1 MSQKFKK
8 LFLLY
13 VFLAPLIANALQLG
27 KIVVT
32 SSQGQP
38 LNAEIEMML
47 TPGEDLSK
55 LKTSLASKENYES
68 QGIERLA
75 IHNNISVELQ
85 KNEKGLTVLKL
96 KSSQPVPD
104 PFLDLLIQVDS
115 AKGRNY
121 REYTVLLDPP
131 ETPIIQQEK
140 IVAVDKTDPLPINEK
155 KEVKESTDKNKITFE
170 KEIKNNLKTLE
181 KNKPAD
187 PSSKSI
193 TVKPADTIYKIAR
206 ENKIPGIT
214 TEQMVV
220 GIFNLNELAFTNKNI
235 NGLEVGQKIAL
246 PTKDDFMNL
255 THAKAM
261 AEIKIQ
267 STQWNKYS
275 TKTAE
280 AVANNP
286 KVSSPTSDVPPT
298 PATVVQNPQALPAP
312 PAPRIKLTG
321 DTLPNNKNSKEII
334 QKEIN
339 QNNDDRTALEKNI
352 KVAEQ
357 KIALLEKELA
367 DAKKILTVSNQALF
381 DLQEKSK
388 QVNQIKELTP
398 KAPIV
403 ESKPELTS
411 LISQGNEVD
420 VNKND
425 TIPPADISFKS
436 SISDSPI
443 EEKANT
449 QLASDKEA
457 SSVSSSSGL
466 FIFLGVLFAIL
477 VMLFFIKNKRQKEQ
491 KELIDSM
498 DNKEEKFYTK
508 AAGNL
513 LSPIKEVPPTKEVA
527 PNKEVPPIKE
537 VPTIKEEKSI
547 GDIDLSDIE
556 INLSDK
562 NKKPN
567 HFD

>member
-1 MSQKFKK
+1 MSQKIKN
-8 LFLLY
+8 LFLFCL
-13 VFLAPLIANALQLG
+13 LLLPLVGNALQLG

-55 LKTSLASKENYES
+55 LKTSLATKESYES

-85 KNEKGLTVLKL
+85 KNEKGQTILKL
-96 KSSQPVPD
+96 KSTQPVPD

-140 IVAVDKTDPLPINEK
+140 IVAIDKAEPLQMNDK
-155 KEVKESTDKNKITFE
+155 KEVKESVDKNKITFE
-170 KEIKNNLKTLE
+170 KENKNNLKPLE

-187 PSSKSI
+187 LSSKSI

-267 STQWNKYS
+267 SSQWNKYS

-280 AVANNP
+280 AVANSP
-286 KVSSPTSDVPPT
+286 KVISTTPEVPLT
-298 PATVVQNPQALPAP
+298 PATIIQNQPASS
-312 PAPRIKLTG
+312 APRIKLTG
-321 DTLPNNKNSKEII
+321 DTLTNNKNSKEII

-339 QNNDDRTALEKNI
+339 QINDDKTALEKNI
-352 KVAEQ
+352 KDAEQ
-357 KIALLEKELA
+357 KIILLEKELA
-367 DAKKILTVSNQALF
+367 DAKKILTISNQALF

-388 QVNQIKELTP
+388 QVNQTKDSTT

-411 LISQGNEVD
+411 LISQASEAD
-420 VNKND
+420 ANKND
-425 TIPPADISFKS
+425 IAVPADTSFKS
-436 SISDSPI
+436 SISDSPS
-443 EEKANT
+443 EEKANA

-466 FIFLGVLFAIL
+466 FIFLGVLLAIL
-477 VMLFFIKNKRQKEQ
+477 IMLFVIKIKRQKEQ

-498 DNKEEKFYTK
+498 SIDKDKLYSEI
-508 AAGNL
+508 AG
-513 LSPIKEVPPTKEVA
+513 SEA
-527 PNKEVPPIKE
+527 PPIKE
-537 VPTIKEEKSI
+537 QSTIE
-547 GDIDLSDIE
+547 DIDLSGTT

-562 NKKPN
+562 DQKPT

>member
-1 MSQKFKK
+1 MSQKIKN
-8 LFLLY
+8 LFLFCL
-13 VFLAPLIANALQLG
+13 LLLPLVGNALQLG

-55 LKTSLASKENYES
+55 LKTSLATKESYES

-85 KNEKGLTVLKL
+85 KNEKGQTILKL
-96 KSSQPVPD
+96 KSTQPVPD

-140 IVAVDKTDPLPINEK
+140 IVAIDKAEPLPMNDK
-155 KEVKESTDKNKITFE
+155 KEVKESVDKNKITFE
-170 KEIKNNLKTLE
+170 KENKNNLKPLE

-187 PSSKSI
+187 LSSKSI

-267 STQWNKYS
+267 SSQWNKYS

-280 AVANNP
+280 AVANSP
-286 KVSSPTSDVPPT
+286 KVISTTPEVPLT
-298 PATVVQNPQALPAP
+298 PATIIQNQPASS
-312 PAPRIKLTG
+312 APRIKLTG
-321 DTLPNNKNSKEII
+321 DTLTNTKNSKEII

-339 QNNDDRTALEKNI
+339 QINDDKTALEKNI
-352 KVAEQ
+352 KDAEQ
-357 KIALLEKELA
+357 KIILLEKELA
-367 DAKKILTVSNQALF
+367 DAKKILTISNQALF

-388 QVNQIKELTP
+388 QVNQTKDSTT

-411 LISQGNEVD
+411 LISQASEAD
-420 VNKND
+420 ANKND
-425 TIPPADISFKS
+425 IAVPADTSFKS
-436 SISDSPI
+436 SISDTPS
-443 EEKANT
+443 EEKANA

-466 FIFLGVLFAIL
+466 FIFLGVLLAIL
-477 VMLFFIKNKRQKEQ
+477 IMLFVIKIKRQKEQ

-498 DNKEEKFYTK
+498 SVDKDKFYSEI
-508 AAGNL
+508 AG
-513 LSPIKEVPPTKEVA
+513 SEA
-527 PNKEVPPIKE
+527 PPIKE
-537 VPTIKEEKSI
+537 QSTIE
-547 GDIDLSDIE
+547 DNDLSGTTS
-556 INLSDK
+556 NLSDK
-562 NKKPN
+562 DQKPT

>member
-1 MSQKFKK
+1 MSQKIKN
-8 LFLLY
+8 LFLFCL
-13 VFLAPLIANALQLG
+13 LLLPLVGNALQLG

-55 LKTSLASKENYES
+55 LKTSLATKESYES

-85 KNEKGLTVLKL
+85 KNEKGQTILKL
-96 KSSQPVPD
+96 KSTQPVPD

-140 IVAVDKTDPLPINEK
+140 IVAIDKAEPLPMNDK
-155 KEVKESTDKNKITFE
+155 KEVKESVDKNKITFE
-170 KEIKNNLKTLE
+170 KENKNNLKPLE

-187 PSSKSI
+187 LSSKSI

-267 STQWNKYS
+267 SSQWNKYS

-280 AVANNP
+280 AVANSP
-286 KVSSPTSDVPPT
+286 KVISTTPEVPLT
-298 PATVVQNPQALPAP
+298 PATIIQNQQASS
-312 PAPRIKLTG
+312 APRIKLTG
-321 DTLPNNKNSKEII
+321 DTLTNTKNSKEII

-339 QNNDDRTALEKNI
+339 QINDDKTALEKNI
-352 KVAEQ
+352 KDAEQ
-357 KIALLEKELA
+357 KIILLEKELA
-367 DAKKILTVSNQALF
+367 DAKKILTISNQALF

-388 QVNQIKELTP
+388 QVNQTKDSTT

-411 LISQGNEVD
+411 LISQASEAD
-420 VNKND
+420 ANKND
-425 TIPPADISFKS
+425 IAVPADTSFKS
-436 SISDSPI
+436 SISDSPS
-443 EEKANT
+443 EEKANA

-466 FIFLGVLFAIL
+466 FIFLGVLLAIL
-477 VMLFFIKNKRQKEQ
+477 VMLFVIKIKRQKEQ

-498 DNKEEKFYTK
+498 SVDKDKLYSEI
-508 AAGNL
+508 AG
-513 LSPIKEVPPTKEVA
+513 SEA
-527 PNKEVPPIKE
+527 PPIKE
-537 VPTIKEEKSI
+537 QSTIE
-547 GDIDLSDIE
+547 DNDLSGTTS
-556 INLSDK
+556 NLSDK
-562 NKKPN
+562 DQKPT

>member
-1 MSQKFKK
+1 MSQKIKN
-8 LFLLY
+8 LFLFCL
-13 VFLAPLIANALQLG
+13 LLLPLVGNALQLG

-55 LKTSLASKENYES
+55 LKTSLATKESYES

-85 KNEKGLTVLKL
+85 KNEKGQTILKL
-96 KSSQPVPD
+96 KSTQPVPD

-140 IVAVDKTDPLPINEK
+140 IVAIDKAEPLPMNDK
-155 KEVKESTDKNKITFE
+155 KEVKESVDKNKITFE
-170 KEIKNNLKTLE
+170 KENKNNLKPLE
-181 KNKPAD
+181 KPKPAD
-187 PSSKSI
+187 LSSKSI

-267 STQWNKYS
+267 SSQWNKYS

-280 AVANNP
+280 AVANSP
-286 KVSSPTSDVPPT
+286 KVISTTPEVPLT
-298 PATVVQNPQALPAP
+298 PATIIQNQPASS
-312 PAPRIKLTG
+312 APRIKLTG
-321 DTLPNNKNSKEII
+321 DTLTNNKNSKEII

-339 QNNDDRTALEKNI
+339 QINDDKTALEKNI
-352 KVAEQ
+352 KDAEQ
-357 KIALLEKELA
+357 KIILLEKELA
-367 DAKKILTVSNQALF
+367 DAKKILTISNQALF

-388 QVNQIKELTP
+388 QVNQTKDSTT

-411 LISQGNEVD
+411 LISQASEAD
-420 VNKND
+420 ANKND
-425 TIPPADISFKS
+425 IAVPADTSFKS
-436 SISDSPI
+436 SISDSPS
-443 EEKANT
+443 EEKANA

-466 FIFLGVLFAIL
+466 FIFLGVLLAIL
-477 VMLFFIKNKRQKEQ
+477 IMLFVIKIKRQKEQ

-498 DNKEEKFYTK
+498 SIDKDKLYSEI
-508 AAGNL
+508 AG
-513 LSPIKEVPPTKEVA
+513 SEA
-527 PNKEVPPIKE
+527 PPIKE
-537 VPTIKEEKSI
+537 QSTIE
-547 GDIDLSDIE
+547 DIDLSGTTS
-556 INLSDK
+556 NLSDK
-562 NKKPN
+562 DQKPT

>member
-1 MSQKFKK
+1 MSQKIKN
-8 LFLLY
+8 LFLFCL
-13 VFLAPLIANALQLG
+13 LLLPLVGNALQLG

-55 LKTSLASKENYES
+55 LKTSLATKESYES

-85 KNEKGLTVLKL
+85 KNEKGQTILKL
-96 KSSQPVPD
+96 KSTQPVPD

-140 IVAVDKTDPLPINEK
+140 IVAIDKAEPLPMNDK
-155 KEVKESTDKNKITFE
+155 KEVKESVDKNKITFE
-170 KEIKNNLKTLE
+170 KENKNNLKPLE

-187 PSSKSI
+187 LSSKSI

-255 THAKAM
+255 SHAKAM

-267 STQWNKYS
+267 SSQWNKYS

-280 AVANNP
+280 AVANSP
-286 KVSSPTSDVPPT
+286 KVISTTPEVPLT
-298 PATVVQNPQALPAP
+298 PATIIQNQPASS
-312 PAPRIKLTG
+312 APRIKLTG
-321 DTLPNNKNSKEII
+321 DTLTNNKNSKEII

-339 QNNDDRTALEKNI
+339 QINDDKTALEKNI
-352 KVAEQ
+352 KDAEQ
-357 KIALLEKELA
+357 KIILLEKELA
-367 DAKKILTVSNQALF
+367 DAKKILTISNQALF

-388 QVNQIKELTP
+388 QVNQTKDSTT

-411 LISQGNEVD
+411 LISQASEAD
-420 VNKND
+420 ANKND
-425 TIPPADISFKS
+425 IAVPADTSFKS
-436 SISDSPI
+436 SISDSPS
-443 EEKANT
+443 EEKANA

-466 FIFLGVLFAIL
+466 FIFLGVLLAIL
-477 VMLFFIKNKRQKEQ
+477 IMLFVIKIKRQKEQ

-498 DNKEEKFYTK
+498 SIDKDKLYSEI
-508 AAGNL
+508 AG
-513 LSPIKEVPPTKEVA
+513 SEA
-527 PNKEVPPIKE
+527 PPIKE
-537 VPTIKEEKSI
+537 QSTIE
-547 GDIDLSDIE
+547 DIDLSGTTS
-556 INLSDK
+556 NLSDK
-562 NKKPN
+562 DQKPT

>member
-1 MSQKFKK
+1 MSQKIKN
-8 LFLLY
+8 LFLFCL
-13 VFLAPLIANALQLG
+13 LLLPLVGNALQLG

-55 LKTSLASKENYES
+55 LKTSLATKESYES

-85 KNEKGLTVLKL
+85 KNEKGQSILKL
-96 KSSQPVPD
+96 KSTQPVPD

-140 IVAVDKTDPLPINEK
+140 IVAIDKAEPLPMNDK
-155 KEVKESTDKNKITFE
+155 KEVKESVDKNKITFE
-170 KEIKNNLKTLE
+170 KENKNNLKPLE

-187 PSSKSI
+187 LSSKSI

-267 STQWNKYS
+267 SSQWNKYS

-280 AVANNP
+280 AVANSP
-286 KVSSPTSDVPPT
+286 KVISTTPEVPLTPTTIIQNQPASS
-298 PATVVQNPQALPAP
+298 
-312 PAPRIKLTG
+312 APRIKLTG
-321 DTLPNNKNSKEII
+321 DTLTNNKNSKEII

-339 QNNDDRTALEKNI
+339 QINDDKTALEKNI
-352 KVAEQ
+352 KDAEQ
-357 KIALLEKELA
+357 KIILLEKELA
-367 DAKKILTVSNQALF
+367 DAKKILTISNQALF

-388 QVNQIKELTP
+388 QANQTKDSTT

-411 LISQGNEVD
+411 LISQASEAD
-420 VNKND
+420 ANKND
-425 TIPPADISFKS
+425 IAVPADTSFKS
-436 SISDSPI
+436 SISDTPS
-443 EEKANT
+443 EEKANA

-466 FIFLGVLFAIL
+466 FIFLGVLCAIL
-477 VMLFFIKNKRQKEQ
+477 IMLFVIKIKRQKEQ

-498 DNKEEKFYTK
+498 SIYKDKLYSEI
-508 AAGNL
+508 AG
-513 LSPIKEVPPTKEVA
+513 SEA
-527 PNKEVPPIKE
+527 PPIKE
-537 VPTIKEEKSI
+537 KSTIEN
-547 GDIDLSDIE
+547 IDFSGTTS
-556 INLSDK
+556 NLSDK
-562 NKKPN
+562 DQKPT

>member
-1 MSQKFKK
+1 MSQKIKN
-8 LFLLY
+8 LFLFCL
-13 VFLAPLIANALQLG
+13 LLLPLVGNALQLG

-55 LKTSLASKENYES
+55 LKTSLATKESYES

-85 KNEKGLTVLKL
+85 KNEKGQTILKL
-96 KSSQPVPD
+96 KSTQPVPD

-140 IVAVDKTDPLPINEK
+140 IVAIDKAEPLPMNDK
-155 KEVKESTDKNKITFE
+155 KEVKESVDKNKITFE
-170 KEIKNNLKTLE
+170 KENKNNLKPLE
-181 KNKPAD
+181 KPKPAD
-187 PSSKSI
+187 LSSKSI

-267 STQWNKYS
+267 SSQWSKYS

-280 AVANNP
+280 AVANSP
-286 KVSSPTSDVPPT
+286 KVISTTPEVPLT
-298 PATVVQNPQALPAP
+298 PATIIQNQPASS
-312 PAPRIKLTG
+312 APRIKLTG
-321 DTLPNNKNSKEII
+321 DTLTNNKNSKEII

-339 QNNDDRTALEKNI
+339 QINDDKTALEKNI
-352 KVAEQ
+352 KDAEQ
-357 KIALLEKELA
+357 KIILLEKELA
-367 DAKKILTVSNQALF
+367 DAKKILTISNQALF

-388 QVNQIKELTP
+388 QVNQTKDSTT

-411 LISQGNEVD
+411 LISQASEAD
-420 VNKND
+420 ANKND
-425 TIPPADISFKS
+425 IAVPADTSFKS
-436 SISDSPI
+436 SISDSPS
-443 EEKANT
+443 EEKANA

-466 FIFLGVLFAIL
+466 FIFLGVLLAIL
-477 VMLFFIKNKRQKEQ
+477 IMLFVIKIKRQKEQ

-498 DNKEEKFYTK
+498 SIDKDKLYSEI
-508 AAGNL
+508 AG
-513 LSPIKEVPPTKEVA
+513 SEA
-527 PNKEVPPIKE
+527 PPIKE
-537 VPTIKEEKSI
+537 QSTIE
-547 GDIDLSDIE
+547 DNDLSGTTS
-556 INLSDK
+556 NLSDK
-562 NKKPN
+562 DQKPT

>member
-1 MSQKFKK
+1 MSQKIKN
-8 LFLLY
+8 LFLFCL
-13 VFLAPLIANALQLG
+13 LLLPLVGNALQLG

-55 LKTSLASKENYES
+55 LKTSLATKESYES

-85 KNEKGLTVLKL
+85 KNEKGQTILKL
-96 KSSQPVPD
+96 KSTQPVPD

-140 IVAVDKTDPLPINEK
+140 IVAIDKAEPLPMNDK
-155 KEVKESTDKNKITFE
+155 KEVKESVDKNKITFE
-170 KEIKNNLKTLE
+170 KENKNNLKPLE

-187 PSSKSI
+187 LSSKSI

-267 STQWNKYS
+267 SSQWNKYS

-280 AVANNP
+280 AVANSP
-286 KVSSPTSDVPPT
+286 KVISTTPEVPLT
-298 PATVVQNPQALPAP
+298 PATIIQNQPASS
-312 PAPRIKLTG
+312 APRIKLTG
-321 DTLPNNKNSKEII
+321 DTLTNNKNSKEII

-339 QNNDDRTALEKNI
+339 QINDDKTALEKNI
-352 KVAEQ
+352 KDAEQ
-357 KIALLEKELA
+357 KIILLEKELA
-367 DAKKILTVSNQALF
+367 DAKKILTISNQALF

-388 QVNQIKELTP
+388 QVNQTKDSTT

-411 LISQGNEVD
+411 LISKASEAD
-420 VNKND
+420 ANKND
-425 TIPPADISFKS
+425 IAVPADTSFKS
-436 SISDSPI
+436 SISDTPS
-443 EEKANT
+443 EEKANA

-466 FIFLGVLFAIL
+466 FIFLGVLLAIL
-477 VMLFFIKNKRQKEQ
+477 IMLFVIKIKRQKEQ

-498 DNKEEKFYTK
+498 SVDKDKFYSEI
-508 AAGNL
+508 AG
-513 LSPIKEVPPTKEVA
+513 SEA
-527 PNKEVPPIKE
+527 PPIKE
-537 VPTIKEEKSI
+537 QSTIE
-547 GDIDLSDIE
+547 DNDLSGTTS
-556 INLSDK
+556 NLSDK
-562 NKKPN
+562 DQKPT

>member
-1 MSQKFKK
+1 MSQKIKN
-8 LFLLY
+8 LFLFCL
-13 VFLAPLIANALQLG
+13 LLLPLVGNALQLG

-55 LKTSLASKENYES
+55 LKTSLATKESYES

-85 KNEKGLTVLKL
+85 KNEKGQTILKL
-96 KSSQPVPD
+96 KSTQPVPD

-140 IVAVDKTDPLPINEK
+140 IVAIDKAEPLPMNDK
-155 KEVKESTDKNKITFE
+155 KEVKESVDKNKITFE
-170 KEIKNNLKTLE
+170 KENKNNLKPLE

-187 PSSKSI
+187 LSSKSI

-267 STQWNKYS
+267 SSQWNKYS

-280 AVANNP
+280 AVANSP
-286 KVSSPTSDVPPT
+286 KVISTTPEVPLT
-298 PATVVQNPQALPAP
+298 PATIIQNQPASS
-312 PAPRIKLTG
+312 APRIKLTG
-321 DTLPNNKNSKEII
+321 DTLTNNKNSKEII

-339 QNNDDRTALEKNI
+339 QINDDKTALEKNI
-352 KVAEQ
+352 KDAEQ
-357 KIALLEKELA
+357 KIILLEKELA
-367 DAKKILTVSNQALF
+367 DAKKILTISNQALF

-388 QVNQIKELTP
+388 QVNQTKDSTT

-411 LISQGNEVD
+411 LISQASEAD
-420 VNKND
+420 ANKND
-425 TIPPADISFKS
+425 IAVPADTSFKS
-436 SISDSPI
+436 SISDSPS
-443 EEKANT
+443 EEKANA

-466 FIFLGVLFAIL
+466 FIFLGVLLAIL
-477 VMLFFIKNKRQKEQ
+477 IMLFVIKIKRQKEQ

-498 DNKEEKFYTK
+498 SIDKDKLYSEI
-508 AAGNL
+508 AG
-513 LSPIKEVPPTKEVA
+513 SEA
-527 PNKEVPPIKE
+527 PPIKE
-537 VPTIKEEKSI
+537 QSTIE
-547 GDIDLSDIE
+547 DIDLSGTTS
-556 INLSDK
+556 NLSDK
-562 NKKPN
+562 DQKPT

>member
-1 MSQKFKK
+1 MSQKIKN
-8 LFLLY
+8 LFLFCL
-13 VFLAPLIANALQLG
+13 LLLPLVGNALQLG

-55 LKTSLASKENYES
+55 LKTSLATKESYES

-85 KNEKGLTVLKL
+85 KNEKGQTILKL
-96 KSSQPVPD
+96 KSTQPVPD

-140 IVAVDKTDPLPINEK
+140 IVAIDKAEPLPMNDK
-155 KEVKESTDKNKITFE
+155 KEVKESVDKNKITFE
-170 KEIKNNLKTLE
+170 KENKNNLKPLE

-187 PSSKSI
+187 LSSKSI

-267 STQWNKYS
+267 SSQWSKYS

-280 AVANNP
+280 AVANSP
-286 KVSSPTSDVPPT
+286 KVISTTPEVPLT
-298 PATVVQNPQALPAP
+298 PATIIQNQPASS
-312 PAPRIKLTG
+312 APRIKLTG
-321 DTLPNNKNSKEII
+321 DTLTNNKNSKEII
-334 QKEIN
+334 QKELN
-339 QNNDDRTALEKNI
+339 QINDDKTALEKNI
-352 KVAEQ
+352 KDAEQ
-357 KIALLEKELA
+357 KIILLEKELA
-367 DAKKILTVSNQALF
+367 DAKKILTISNQALF

-388 QVNQIKELTP
+388 QVNQTKDSTT

-411 LISQGNEVD
+411 LISQASEAD
-420 VNKND
+420 ANKND
-425 TIPPADISFKS
+425 IAVPADTSFKS
-436 SISDSPI
+436 SISDSPS
-443 EEKANT
+443 EEKANA

-466 FIFLGVLFAIL
+466 FIFLGVLLAIL
-477 VMLFFIKNKRQKEQ
+477 IMLFVIKIKRQKEQ

-498 DNKEEKFYTK
+498 SIDKDKLYSEI
-508 AAGNL
+508 AG
-513 LSPIKEVPPTKEVA
+513 SEA
-527 PNKEVPPIKE
+527 PPIKE
-537 VPTIKEEKSI
+537 QSTIE
-547 GDIDLSDIE
+547 DIDLSGTTS
-556 INLSDK
+556 NLSDK
-562 NKKPN
+562 DQKPT

>member
-1 MSQKFKK
+1 MSQKIKK
-8 LFLLY
+8 LFLLCI
-13 VFLAPLIANALQLG
+13 LLGPLIANALQLG

-68 QGIERLA
+68 QGIERLT

-140 IVAVDKTDPLPINEK
+140 IVAIDKTEPLPINEK
-155 KEVKESTDKNKITFE
+155 KEVKESTDKDKTTFE

-187 PSSKSI
+187 LSSKSI

-220 GIFNLNELAFTNKNI
+220 GIFNLNELSFTNKNI

-246 PTKDDFMNL
+246 PTKDDFMDL

-280 AVANNP
+280 AVANSP
-286 KVSSPTSDVPPT
+286 KVSSPTSDVPLT
-298 PATVVQNPQALPAP
+298 PATVVQNPPVS

-321 DTLPNNKNSKEII
+321 DTLPNNKNSREIL

-339 QNNDDRTALEKNI
+339 QNNDDKTALEKNI

-381 DLQEKSK
+381 DLQEKAK
-388 QVNQIKELTP
+388 QVNQTKDLTSKVP
-398 KAPIV
+398 VV

-411 LISQGNEVD
+411 LIGQVNEVD

-425 TIPPADISFKS
+425 TTSPADTSFKS

-443 EEKANT
+443 EEKANA

-457 SSVSSSSGL
+457 SSVSSSIGL

-477 VMLFFIKNKRQKEQ
+477 IMLFVIKTKRQKEQ
-491 KELIDSM
+491 KELIESISTD
-498 DNKEEKFYTK
+498 KEKLY
-508 AAGNL
+508 
-513 LSPIKEVPPTKEVA
+513 SEVHSSEA
-527 PNKEVPPIKE
+527 S
-537 VPTIKEEKSI
+537 PTIEEDSI
-547 GDIDLSDIE
+547 KDINLSDTT

-562 NKKPN
+562 DQKPT

>member
-1 MSQKFKK
+1 MSQKIKK

-13 VFLAPLIANALQLG
+13 VLLAPLIANALQLG

-170 KEIKNNLKTLE
+170 KEIKNNLKTVE

-235 NGLEVGQKIAL
+235 NGLEVGQKMAL

-255 THAKAM
+255 THTKAM

-280 AVANNP
+280 AVANSP
-286 KVSSPTSDVPPT
+286 KVSPPTSEVPLT
-298 PATVVQNPQALPAP
+298 PATVVQNPPAS

-321 DTLPNNKNSKEII
+321 DTLPNNKSSKEII

-339 QNNDDRTALEKNI
+339 QNNDDKTALEKNI

-381 DLQEKSK
+381 DLQEKAK
-388 QVNQIKELTP
+388 QVNQTKDLTSKVP
-398 KAPIV
+398 VV

-411 LISQGNEVD
+411 LIGQGNDVD

-425 TIPPADISFKS
+425 TTSPADTSFKS

-443 EEKANT
+443 EEKANA

-457 SSVSSSSGL
+457 SSVSPSSGL

-477 VMLFFIKNKRQKEQ
+477 IMLFVIKTKRQKEQ
-491 KELIDSM
+491 KELIDSIST
-498 DNKEEKFYTK
+498 DKEKLYSEVHS
-508 AAGNL
+508 AEA
-513 LSPIKEVPPTKEVA
+513 SPAIEEG
-527 PNKEVPPIKE
+527 
-537 VPTIKEEKSI
+537 TIK
-547 GDIDLSDIE
+547 D
-556 INLSDK
+556 INLSDTTINLLDK
-562 NKKPN
+562 DQKPT

>member
-75 IHNNISVELQ
+75 IHNTISVELQ

-155 KEVKESTDKNKITFE
+155 KEVKESTDKNKTTFE
-170 KEIKNNLKTLE
+170 KETKNNLKTLE

-187 PSSKSI
+187 LSSKSI

-214 TEQMVV
+214 TEQMIV
-220 GIFNLNELAFTNKNI
+220 GIFNLNELTFTNKNI

-246 PTKDDFMNL
+246 PTKDDFMDL

-280 AVANNP
+280 AVANSP
-286 KVSSPTSDVPPT
+286 KVSSPTSDVPLT
-298 PATVVQNPQALPAP
+298 TATVVQNPPVS

-321 DTLPNNKNSKEII
+321 DTLPNNKNSREII

-339 QNNDDRTALEKNI
+339 QNNDDKTALEKNI

-381 DLQEKSK
+381 DLQEKAK
-388 QVNQIKELTP
+388 QVNQTKDLTSVP
-398 KAPIV
+398 VV

-411 LISQGNEVD
+411 LIGQGNEVD

-425 TIPPADISFKS
+425 TTSPADTSFKS

-443 EEKANT
+443 EEKANA

-457 SSVSSSSGL
+457 SSVSSSIGL

-477 VMLFFIKNKRQKEQ
+477 IMLFVIKTKRQKEQ
-491 KELIDSM
+491 KELIESISID
-498 DNKEEKFYTK
+498 KEKLYSEVHSSE
-508 AAGNL
+508 A
-513 LSPIKEVPPTKEVA
+513 SPAIEEG
-527 PNKEVPPIKE
+527 
-537 VPTIKEEKSI
+537 TIK
-547 GDIDLSDIE
+547 DINLSDTT

-562 NKKPN
+562 DQKPT

>member
-140 IVAVDKTDPLPINEK
+140 IVAVDKTDPLPINDR
-155 KEVKESTDKNKITFE
+155 KEQKESTDKNKITFE

-181 KNKPAD
+181 KNKPAEQ
-187 PSSKSI
+187 SSKSI

-246 PTKDDFMNL
+246 PSKDDFMDL

-267 STQWNKYS
+267 SSQWNKYS

-286 KVSSPTSDVPPT
+286 KVSSPTSDLPLT
-298 PATVVQNPQALPAP
+298 PATIVQNPPAS

-321 DTLPNNKNSKEII
+321 DTLPNNKNSNEII

-339 QNNDDRTALEKNI
+339 QNNDDKTALEKNI

-381 DLQEKSK
+381 DLQEKAK
-388 QVNQIKELTP
+388 QVNQNKDLTSKVP
-398 KAPIV
+398 VV

-425 TIPPADISFKS
+425 TTSPADTSFKS

-443 EEKANT
+443 EEKANA

-477 VMLFFIKNKRQKEQ
+477 IMLFVIKTKRQKEQ
-491 KELIDSM
+491 KELIDSIST
-498 DNKEEKFYTK
+498 DKEKPYSEVYSAK
-508 AAGNL
+508 ASQA
-513 LSPIKEVPPTKEVA
+513 IEE
-527 PNKEVPPIKE
+527 E
-537 VPTIKEEKSI
+537 TIK
-547 GDIDLSDIE
+547 DINLSDTT

-562 NKKPN
+562 DQKPT

>member
-1 MSQKFKK
+1 MSQKIKK

-13 VFLAPLIANALQLG
+13 VLLFPLIGNALQLG

-55 LKTSLASKENYES
+55 LQTSLASKENYES

-96 KSSQPVPD
+96 KSIQPVPD

-140 IVAVDKTDPLPINEK
+140 IVAVDKKASLPMNDI
-155 KEVKESTDKNKITFE
+155 KEVKES
-170 KEIKNNLKTLE
+170 LE
-181 KNKPAD
+181 KNKVTSEKEDKNSLKSLEKDKPVNIA
-187 PSSKSI
+187 SKSI
-193 TVKPADTIYKIAR
+193 TVKPSDTIYKIAR
-206 ENKIPGIT
+206 ENKIPSIT
-214 TEQMVV
+214 TEQMVI

-235 NGLEVGQKIAL
+235 NSLEVGQKILL

-255 THAKAM
+255 THSKAM

-267 STQWNKYS
+267 TMQWNKYS
-275 TKTAE
+275 TKTAD
-280 AVANNP
+280 AVANSP
-286 KVSSPTSDVPPT
+286 KVSAPKVDESLT
-298 PATVVQNPQALPAP
+298 PATVIQDPSAT

-321 DTLPNNKNSKEII
+321 DTLTNNKNSKEVL

-339 QNNDDRTALEKNI
+339 LINDDKTALEKNI
-352 KVAEQ
+352 KDAEQ
-357 KIALLEKELA
+357 KITLLEKELA
-367 DAKKILTVSNQALF
+367 DVKKILTLSNQALF
-381 DLQEKSK
+381 ELQEKSK
-388 QVNQIKELTP
+388 QVNQNKDLTNKTP
-398 KAPIV
+398 VV
-403 ESKPELTS
+403 ESKPDLNS
-411 LISQGNEVD
+411 LINQVNEAD

-425 TIPPADISFKS
+425 ITSPADTSFKS
-436 SISDSPI
+436 SISDNPS
-443 EEKANT
+443 EEKAKE
-449 QLASDKEA
+449 QLASDKET
-457 SSVSSSSGL
+457 SSVTSSSGL

-477 VMLFFIKNKRQKEQ
+477 IMLFVIKTKRQQEQ

-498 DNKEEKFYTK
+498 DTKKEKPYTEV
-508 AAGNL
+508 ASTEAI
-513 LSPIKEVPPTKEVA
+513 PIKQAIPVKEA
-527 PNKEVPPIKE
+527 IPIKKNS
-537 VPTIKEEKSI
+537 TIE
-547 GDIDLSDIE
+547 DIDLSDIE
-556 INLSDK
+556 INLSEK
-562 NKKPN
+562 GQKPT

>member
-1 MSQKFKK
+1 MSQKIKN
-8 LFLLY
+8 LFLFCL
-13 VFLAPLIANALQLG
+13 LLLPLVGNALQLG

-55 LKTSLASKENYES
+55 LKTSLATKESYES

-85 KNEKGLTVLKL
+85 KNEKGQTILKL
-96 KSSQPVPD
+96 KSTQPVPD

-140 IVAVDKTDPLPINEK
+140 IVAIDKAEPLPMNDK
-155 KEVKESTDKNKITFE
+155 KEVKESVDKNKITFE
-170 KEIKNNLKTLE
+170 KENKNNLKPLE

-187 PSSKSI
+187 LSSKSI

-267 STQWNKYS
+267 SSQWNKYS

-280 AVANNP
+280 AVANSP
-286 KVSSPTSDVPPT
+286 KVISTTPEVPLT
-298 PATVVQNPQALPAP
+298 PATIIQNQPASS
-312 PAPRIKLTG
+312 APRIKLTG
-321 DTLPNNKNSKEII
+321 DTLTNNKNSKEII

-339 QNNDDRTALEKNI
+339 QINDDKTALEKNI
-352 KVAEQ
+352 KDAEQ
-357 KIALLEKELA
+357 KIILLEKELA
-367 DAKKILTVSNQALF
+367 DAKKILTISNQALF

-388 QVNQIKELTP
+388 QVNQTKDSTT

-411 LISQGNEVD
+411 LISQASEAD
-420 VNKND
+420 ANKND
-425 TIPPADISFKS
+425 IAVPADTSFKS
-436 SISDSPI
+436 SISDSPS
-443 EEKANT
+443 EEKANA

-466 FIFLGVLFAIL
+466 FIFLGVLLAIL
-477 VMLFFIKNKRQKEQ
+477 IMLFVIKIKRQKEQ

-498 DNKEEKFYTK
+498 SIDKDKLYSEI
-508 AAGNL
+508 AG
-513 LSPIKEVPPTKEVA
+513 SEA
-527 PNKEVPPIKE
+527 PPIKE
-537 VPTIKEEKSI
+537 QSTIQ
-547 GDIDLSDIE
+547 DIDLSGTTS
-556 INLSDK
+556 NLSDK
-562 NKKPN
+562 DQKPT

>member
-1 MSQKFKK
+1 MSQKIKN
-8 LFLLY
+8 LFLFCL
-13 VFLAPLIANALQLG
+13 LLLPLVGNALQLG

-55 LKTSLASKENYES
+55 LKTSLATKESYES

-85 KNEKGLTVLKL
+85 KNEKGQTILKL
-96 KSSQPVPD
+96 KSTQPVPD

-140 IVAVDKTDPLPINEK
+140 IVAIDKAEPLPMNDK
-155 KEVKESTDKNKITFE
+155 KEVKESVDKNKITFE
-170 KEIKNNLKTLE
+170 KENKNNLKPLE

-187 PSSKSI
+187 LSSKSI

-267 STQWNKYS
+267 SSQWNKYS

-280 AVANNP
+280 AVANSP
-286 KVSSPTSDVPPT
+286 KVISTTPEVPLT
-298 PATVVQNPQALPAP
+298 PATIIQNQPASS
-312 PAPRIKLTG
+312 APRIKLTG
-321 DTLPNNKNSKEII
+321 DTLTNNKNSKEII
-334 QKEIN
+334 QKELN
-339 QNNDDRTALEKNI
+339 QINDDKTALEKNI
-352 KVAEQ
+352 KDAEQ
-357 KIALLEKELA
+357 KIILLEKELA
-367 DAKKILTVSNQALF
+367 DAKKIFTISNQALF

-388 QVNQIKELTP
+388 QVNQTKDSTT

-411 LISQGNEVD
+411 LISQASEAD
-420 VNKND
+420 ANKND
-425 TIPPADISFKS
+425 IAVPADTSFKS
-436 SISDSPI
+436 SISDSPS
-443 EEKANT
+443 EEKANA

-466 FIFLGVLFAIL
+466 FIFLGVLLAIL
-477 VMLFFIKNKRQKEQ
+477 IMLFVIKIKRQKEQ

-498 DNKEEKFYTK
+498 SVDKDKLYSEI
-508 AAGNL
+508 AG
-513 LSPIKEVPPTKEVA
+513 SEA
-527 PNKEVPPIKE
+527 PPIKE
-537 VPTIKEEKSI
+537 QSTIE
-547 GDIDLSDIE
+547 DNDLSGTTS
-556 INLSDK
+556 NLSDK
-562 NKKPN
+562 DQKPT

>member
-1 MSQKFKK
+1 MSQKIKN
-8 LFLLY
+8 LFLFCL
-13 VFLAPLIANALQLG
+13 LLLPLVGNALQLG

-55 LKTSLASKENYES
+55 LKTSLATKESYES

-85 KNEKGLTVLKL
+85 KNEKGQTILKL
-96 KSSQPVPD
+96 KSTQPVPD

-140 IVAVDKTDPLPINEK
+140 IVAIDKAEPLPMNDK
-155 KEVKESTDKNKITFE
+155 KEVKESVDKNKITFE
-170 KEIKNNLKTLE
+170 KENKNNLKPLE

-187 PSSKSI
+187 LSSKSI

-267 STQWNKYS
+267 SSQWNKYS

-280 AVANNP
+280 AVANSP
-286 KVSSPTSDVPPT
+286 KIISTTPEVPLT
-298 PATVVQNPQALPAP
+298 PATIIQNQPASS
-312 PAPRIKLTG
+312 APRIKLTG
-321 DTLPNNKNSKEII
+321 DTLTNNKNSKEII

-339 QNNDDRTALEKNI
+339 QINDDKTALEKNI
-352 KVAEQ
+352 KDAEQ
-357 KIALLEKELA
+357 KIILLEKELA
-367 DAKKILTVSNQALF
+367 DAKKILTISNQALF

-388 QVNQIKELTP
+388 QVNQTKDSTT

-411 LISQGNEVD
+411 LINQASEAD
-420 VNKND
+420 ANKND
-425 TIPPADISFKS
+425 IAVPADTSFKS
-436 SISDSPI
+436 SISDSPS
-443 EEKANT
+443 EEKANA

-466 FIFLGVLFAIL
+466 FIFLGVLLAIL
-477 VMLFFIKNKRQKEQ
+477 IMLFVIKIKRQKEQ

-498 DNKEEKFYTK
+498 SIDKDKLYSEI
-508 AAGNL
+508 AG
-513 LSPIKEVPPTKEVA
+513 SEA
-527 PNKEVPPIKE
+527 PPIKE
-537 VPTIKEEKSI
+537 QSTIE
-547 GDIDLSDIE
+547 DIDLSGTTS
-556 INLSDK
+556 NLSDK
-562 NKKPN
+562 DQKPT

>member
-1 MSQKFKK
+1 MSQKIKN
-8 LFLLY
+8 LFLFCL
-13 VFLAPLIANALQLG
+13 LLLPLVGNALQLG

-55 LKTSLASKENYES
+55 LKTSLATKESYES

-85 KNEKGLTVLKL
+85 KNEKGQTILKL
-96 KSSQPVPD
+96 KSTQPVPD

-140 IVAVDKTDPLPINEK
+140 IVAIDKAEPLPMNDK
-155 KEVKESTDKNKITFE
+155 KEVKESVDKNKITFE
-170 KEIKNNLKTLE
+170 KENKNNLKPLE

-187 PSSKSI
+187 LPSKSI

-267 STQWNKYS
+267 SSQWNKYS

-280 AVANNP
+280 AVANSP
-286 KVSSPTSDVPPT
+286 KIISTTPEVPLT
-298 PATVVQNPQALPAP
+298 PATIIQNQPASS
-312 PAPRIKLTG
+312 APRIKLTG
-321 DTLPNNKNSKEII
+321 DTLTDNKNSKEII

-339 QNNDDRTALEKNI
+339 QINDDKTALEKNI
-352 KVAEQ
+352 KDAEQ
-357 KIALLEKELA
+357 KIILLEKELA
-367 DAKKILTVSNQALF
+367 DAKKILTISNQALF

-388 QVNQIKELTP
+388 QVNQTKDSTT

-411 LISQGNEVD
+411 LISQTSEAD
-420 VNKND
+420 ANKND
-425 TIPPADISFKS
+425 IAVPADTSFKS
-436 SISDSPI
+436 SISDSPS
-443 EEKANT
+443 EEKANA

-466 FIFLGVLFAIL
+466 FIFLGVLLAIL
-477 VMLFFIKNKRQKEQ
+477 IMLFVIKIKRQKEQ

-498 DNKEEKFYTK
+498 SIDKDKLYSEI
-508 AAGNL
+508 AG
-513 LSPIKEVPPTKEVA
+513 SEA
-527 PNKEVPPIKE
+527 PPIKE
-537 VPTIKEEKSI
+537 QSTIEDK
-547 GDIDLSDIE
+547 DLSGTTS
-556 INLSDK
+556 NLSDK
-562 NKKPN
+562 DQKPT

>member
-1 MSQKFKK
+1 MSQKIKN
-8 LFLLY
+8 LFLFCL
-13 VFLAPLIANALQLG
+13 LLLPLVGNALQLG

-55 LKTSLASKENYES
+55 LKTSLATKESYES

-85 KNEKGLTVLKL
+85 KNEKGQTILKL
-96 KSSQPVPD
+96 KSTQPVPD

-140 IVAVDKTDPLPINEK
+140 IVAIDKAEPLTMNDK
-155 KEVKESTDKNKITFE
+155 KEVKESADKNKITFE
-170 KEIKNNLKTLE
+170 KENKNNLKPLE

-187 PSSKSI
+187 LSSKSI

-267 STQWNKYS
+267 SSQWNKYS

-280 AVANNP
+280 AVANSP
-286 KVSSPTSDVPPT
+286 KVISTTPEVPLT
-298 PATVVQNPQALPAP
+298 PATIIQNQPASS
-312 PAPRIKLTG
+312 APRIKLTG
-321 DTLPNNKNSKEII
+321 DTLTNNKNSKEII

-339 QNNDDRTALEKNI
+339 QINDDKTALEKNI
-352 KVAEQ
+352 KDAEQ
-357 KIALLEKELA
+357 KIILLEKELA
-367 DAKKILTVSNQALF
+367 DAKKILTISNQALF

-388 QVNQIKELTP
+388 QVNQTKDSTT

-411 LISQGNEVD
+411 LISQASEAD
-420 VNKND
+420 ANKND
-425 TIPPADISFKS
+425 IAVPADTSFKS
-436 SISDSPI
+436 SISDSPS
-443 EEKANT
+443 EEKANA

-466 FIFLGVLFAIL
+466 FIFLGVLLAIL
-477 VMLFFIKNKRQKEQ
+477 IMLFVIKIKRQKEQ

-498 DNKEEKFYTK
+498 SIDKDKLYSEIVGSE
-508 AAGNL
+508 A
-513 LSPIKEVPPTKEVA
+513 
-527 PNKEVPPIKE
+527 PPIKE
-537 VPTIKEEKSI
+537 QSTIQ
-547 GDIDLSDIE
+547 DIDLSGTTS
-556 INLSDK
+556 NLSDK
-562 NKKPN
+562 DQKPT

>member
-1 MSQKFKK
+1 MSQKIKN
-8 LFLLY
+8 LFLFCL
-13 VFLAPLIANALQLG
+13 LLLPLVGNALQLG

-55 LKTSLASKENYES
+55 LKTSLATKESYES

-85 KNEKGLTVLKL
+85 KNEKGQTILKL
-96 KSSQPVPD
+96 KSTQPVPD

-140 IVAVDKTDPLPINEK
+140 IVAIDKAEPLQMNDK
-155 KEVKESTDKNKITFE
+155 KEVKESVDKNKITFE
-170 KEIKNNLKTLE
+170 KENKNNLKPLE

-187 PSSKSI
+187 LSSKSI

-246 PTKDDFMNL
+246 PTKDDFTNL

-267 STQWNKYS
+267 SSQWNKYS

-280 AVANNP
+280 AVANSP
-286 KVSSPTSDVPPT
+286 KVISTTPEVPLT
-298 PATVVQNPQALPAP
+298 PATIIQNQPASS
-312 PAPRIKLTG
+312 APRIKLTG
-321 DTLPNNKNSKEII
+321 DTLTNNKNSKEII

-339 QNNDDRTALEKNI
+339 QINDDKTALEKNI
-352 KVAEQ
+352 KDAEQ
-357 KIALLEKELA
+357 KIILLEKELA
-367 DAKKILTVSNQALF
+367 DAKKILTISNQALF

-388 QVNQIKELTP
+388 QVNQTKDSTT

-411 LISQGNEVD
+411 LISQASEAD
-420 VNKND
+420 ANKND
-425 TIPPADISFKS
+425 IAVPADTSFKS
-436 SISDSPI
+436 SISDSPS
-443 EEKANT
+443 EEKANA

-466 FIFLGVLFAIL
+466 FIFLGVLLAIL
-477 VMLFFIKNKRQKEQ
+477 IMLFVIKIKRQKEQ

-498 DNKEEKFYTK
+498 SIDKDKLYSEI
-508 AAGNL
+508 AG
-513 LSPIKEVPPTKEVA
+513 SEA
-527 PNKEVPPIKE
+527 PPIKE
-537 VPTIKEEKSI
+537 QSTIE
-547 GDIDLSDIE
+547 DIDLSGTTS
-556 INLSDK
+556 NLSDK
-562 NKKPN
+562 DQKPT

>member
-1 MSQKFKK
+1 MSQKIKN
-8 LFLLY
+8 LFLFCL
-13 VFLAPLIANALQLG
+13 LLLPLVGNALQLG

-55 LKTSLASKENYES
+55 LKTSLATKESYES

-85 KNEKGLTVLKL
+85 KNEKGQTILKL
-96 KSSQPVPD
+96 KSTQPVPD

-140 IVAVDKTDPLPINEK
+140 IVAIDKAEPLPMNDK
-155 KEVKESTDKNKITFE
+155 KEVKESVDKNKITFE
-170 KEIKNNLKTLE
+170 KENKNNLKPLE
-181 KNKPAD
+181 KPKPAD
-187 PSSKSI
+187 LSSKSI

-267 STQWNKYS
+267 SSQWSKYS

-280 AVANNP
+280 AVANSP
-286 KVSSPTSDVPPT
+286 KVISTTPEVPLT
-298 PATVVQNPQALPAP
+298 PATIIQNQPASS
-312 PAPRIKLTG
+312 APRIKLTG
-321 DTLPNNKNSKEII
+321 DTLTNNKNSKEII

-339 QNNDDRTALEKNI
+339 QINDDKTALEKNI
-352 KVAEQ
+352 KDAEQ
-357 KIALLEKELA
+357 KIILLEKELA
-367 DAKKILTVSNQALF
+367 DAKKILTISNQALF

-388 QVNQIKELTP
+388 QVNQTKDSTT

-411 LISQGNEVD
+411 LISQASEAD
-420 VNKND
+420 ANKND
-425 TIPPADISFKS
+425 IAVPADTSFKS
-436 SISDSPI
+436 SISDSPS
-443 EEKANT
+443 EEKANE

-466 FIFLGVLFAIL
+466 FIFLGVLLAIL
-477 VMLFFIKNKRQKEQ
+477 IMLFVIKIKRQKEQ

-498 DNKEEKFYTK
+498 SIDKDKLYSEI
-508 AAGNL
+508 AG
-513 LSPIKEVPPTKEVA
+513 SEA
-527 PNKEVPPIKE
+527 PPIKE
-537 VPTIKEEKSI
+537 QSTIE
-547 GDIDLSDIE
+547 DIDLSGTTS
-556 INLSDK
+556 NLSDK
-562 NKKPN
+562 DQKPT

>member
-1 MSQKFKK
+1 MSQKIKN
-8 LFLLY
+8 LFLFCL
-13 VFLAPLIANALQLG
+13 LLLPLVGNALQLG

-55 LKTSLASKENYES
+55 LKTSLATKESYES

-85 KNEKGLTVLKL
+85 KNEKGQTILKL
-96 KSSQPVPD
+96 KSTQPVPD

-140 IVAVDKTDPLPINEK
+140 IVAIDKAEPLPMNDK
-155 KEVKESTDKNKITFE
+155 KEVKESVDKNKITFE
-170 KEIKNNLKTLE
+170 KENKNNLKPLE

-187 PSSKSI
+187 LSSKSI

-267 STQWNKYS
+267 SSQWNKYS

-280 AVANNP
+280 AVANSP
-286 KVSSPTSDVPPT
+286 KVISTTPEVPLT
-298 PATVVQNPQALPAP
+298 PATIIQNQPASS
-312 PAPRIKLTG
+312 APRIKLTG
-321 DTLPNNKNSKEII
+321 DTLTNNKNSKEII
-334 QKEIN
+334 QKELN
-339 QNNDDRTALEKNI
+339 QINDDKTALEKNI
-352 KVAEQ
+352 KDAEQ
-357 KIALLEKELA
+357 KIILLEKELA
-367 DAKKILTVSNQALF
+367 DAKKILTISNQALF

-388 QVNQIKELTP
+388 QVNQTKDSTT

-411 LISQGNEVD
+411 LISQASEAD
-420 VNKND
+420 ANKND
-425 TIPPADISFKS
+425 IAVPADTSFKS
-436 SISDSPI
+436 SISDSPS
-443 EEKANT
+443 EEKANA

-466 FIFLGVLFAIL
+466 FIFLGFLLAIL
-477 VMLFFIKNKRQKEQ
+477 IMLFVIKIKRQKEQ

-498 DNKEEKFYTK
+498 SIDKDKLYSEI
-508 AAGNL
+508 AG
-513 LSPIKEVPPTKEVA
+513 SEA
-527 PNKEVPPIKE
+527 PPIKE
-537 VPTIKEEKSI
+537 QSTIE
-547 GDIDLSDIE
+547 DIDLSGTTT
-556 INLSDK
+556 NLSDK
-562 NKKPN
+562 DQKPT

>member
-1 MSQKFKK
+1 MSQKIKN
-8 LFLLY
+8 LFLFCL
-13 VFLAPLIANALQLG
+13 LLLPLVGNALQLG

-55 LKTSLASKENYES
+55 LKTSLATKESYES

-85 KNEKGLTVLKL
+85 KNEKGQTILKL
-96 KSSQPVPD
+96 KSTQPVPD

-140 IVAVDKTDPLPINEK
+140 IVAIDKAEPLPMNDK
-155 KEVKESTDKNKITFE
+155 KEVKESVDKNKITFE
-170 KEIKNNLKTLE
+170 KENKNNLKPLE

-187 PSSKSI
+187 LSSKSI

-267 STQWNKYS
+267 SSQWNKYS

-280 AVANNP
+280 AVANSP
-286 KVSSPTSDVPPT
+286 KVISTAPEVPLT
-298 PATVVQNPQALPAP
+298 PATIIQNQPASS
-312 PAPRIKLTG
+312 APRIKLTG
-321 DTLPNNKNSKEII
+321 DTLTNNKNSKEII

-339 QNNDDRTALEKNI
+339 QINDDKTALEKNI
-352 KVAEQ
+352 KDAEQ
-357 KIALLEKELA
+357 KIILLEKELA
-367 DAKKILTVSNQALF
+367 DAKKILTISNQALF

-388 QVNQIKELTP
+388 QVNQTKDSTT

-411 LISQGNEVD
+411 LISQASEAD
-420 VNKND
+420 ANKND
-425 TIPPADISFKS
+425 IAVPADTSFKS
-436 SISDSPI
+436 SISDSPS
-443 EEKANT
+443 EEKANA

-466 FIFLGVLFAIL
+466 FIFLGVLLAIL
-477 VMLFFIKNKRQKEQ
+477 IMLFVIKIKRQKEQ

-498 DNKEEKFYTK
+498 SIDKDKLYSEI
-508 AAGNL
+508 AG
-513 LSPIKEVPPTKEVA
+513 SEA
-527 PNKEVPPIKE
+527 PPIKE
-537 VPTIKEEKSI
+537 QSTIE
-547 GDIDLSDIE
+547 DIDLSGTTS
-556 INLSDK
+556 NLSDK
-562 NKKPN
+562 DQKPT

>member
-1 MSQKFKK
+1 MSQKIKK
-8 LFLLY
+8 LFLL
-13 VFLAPLIANALQLG
+13 FALLSPLVGNGLQLG

-55 LKTSLASKENYES
+55 LQSSLASKENYES

-96 KSSQPVPD
+96 KSTQPVPD

-140 IVAVDKTDPLPINEK
+140 IVTVDKTDPLPINDRKEEK
-155 KEVKESTDKNKITFE
+155 GSLDKNKITFE
-170 KEIKNNLKTLE
+170 KEVKNNLKTLE
-181 KNKPAD
+181 KNKPAEQ
-187 PSSKSI
+187 SSKSI

-267 STQWNKYS
+267 STQWSKYS
-275 TKTAE
+275 SKTAE
-280 AVANNP
+280 AVANKP
-286 KVSSPTSDVPPT
+286 KVSLPT
-298 PATVVQNPQALPAP
+298 PDAPLTPVTVVQNPPVS

-321 DTLPNNKNSKEII
+321 DTLPNNKSSKEII

-339 QNNDDRTALEKNI
+339 QNNDDKTALEKNI

-388 QVNQIKELTP
+388 QVNQTKDLTSNV
-398 KAPIV
+398 AVV

-425 TIPPADISFKS
+425 STSPADTSFKS

-443 EEKANT
+443 EEKANA

-477 VMLFFIKNKRQKEQ
+477 IMLFVIKTKRQKEQ
-491 KELIDSM
+491 KELIDSIST
-498 DNKEEKFYTK
+498 DKEKLYSEVQ
-508 AAGNL
+508 
-513 LSPIKEVPPTKEVA
+513 SIKVPSAIDED
-527 PNKEVPPIKE
+527 
-537 VPTIKEEKSI
+537 TIK
-547 GDIDLSDIE
+547 DMNLSE
-556 INLSDK
+556 TTPNLSDK
-562 NKKPN
+562 DQKST
-567 HFD
+567 HSD

>member
-1 MSQKFKK
+1 MSQKIKK
-8 LFLLY
+8 LFLLC
-13 VFLAPLIANALQLG
+13 VLLAPLIANALQLG

-298 PATVVQNPQALPAP
+298 PATVVQNPPAS

-321 DTLPNNKNSKEII
+321 DTLPNNKNSREII

-339 QNNDDRTALEKNI
+339 QNNDDKTALEKNI

-381 DLQEKSK
+381 DLQEKAK
-388 QVNQIKELTP
+388 QVNQTKDLTSKVP
-398 KAPIV
+398 VV

-411 LISQGNEVD
+411 LIGQGNEVD

-425 TIPPADISFKS
+425 TTSPADTSFKS

-443 EEKANT
+443 EEKANA

-457 SSVSSSSGL
+457 SSVSSSIGL

-477 VMLFFIKNKRQKEQ
+477 IMLFVIKTKRQKEQ
-491 KELIDSM
+491 KELIESISTD
-498 DNKEEKFYTK
+498 KEKLYSEVHSSE
-508 AAGNL
+508 A
-513 LSPIKEVPPTKEVA
+513 SPAIEEG
-527 PNKEVPPIKE
+527 
-537 VPTIKEEKSI
+537 TIK
-547 GDIDLSDIE
+547 DINLSDTT

-562 NKKPN
+562 DQKPT